1 MQFFLE
7 ILTDE
12 IPALDQLKIKEISL
26 ADYSQFSNN
35 QGYDIFITPRRVVFY
50 NTFPTSILLD
60 GKIVRGPA
68 ITAPQKAMDGFLESN
83 KITKEQTYEENGYY
97 YYTKPAKEVLTKD
110 ILAKDIIPNLLE
122 NISKSWSKAMPFNGS
137 QKQWIRPIRSFL
149 CIFDGEVV
157 NFEFAGIKS
166 GNTTSGNRFYAPE
179 EFSVTSFEEY
189 RAKLKQAY
197 VILDDK
203 ERCNIIQDQ
212 IDEICKVY
220 NVEYDGDQKLIVEN
234 SMLCEWPQLLPLQ
247 IEPEVLNAK
256 TNKGSVKILDDLIIE
271 TIKTNQRYLMF
282 KNKDGSLS
290 NICAI
295 VSNNPFTD
303 QGRTKNNIINGNVK
317 VLNARLTDARFF
329 IEQDFEKPLASR
341 YEYLKSL
348 QFISNLGSVYDR
360 LERIKSIALQINTKS
375 CLSLSQEQIKTCI
388 SLLKS
393 DLTTQSVKEF
403 DSLQGKIGA
412 FIAKH
417 EGCNQDII
425 EAISNQYNN
434 NIKLS
439 KFSLLIKLS
448 ENIEKIYAHFA
459 VGNIPTSSKDP
470 FALKRAAD
478 IVVSIILD
486 QGYVHNKNQEG
497 FNISLQE
504 VVLICDLAFG
514 NLNDIVSDKNILHN
528 QIYEFFYQRFAAFFA
543 GKEVR
548 ETSLKTKSLYYKGKT
563 LLSLMWLGHYFAVNK
578 KLHIFERGLNL
589 LKSQGV
595 DFYNIVDCKE
605 LKNTNNCPYSNA
617 LINCIK
623 DHKLQIVY
631 LQSLGVKGANV
642 ILRSNELDDVK
653 FIHQEVTDEVCQ
665 IGNATQYCY
674 DDNGNVNT
682 EFLPDFLNEHIYIN
696 KDIKELPKSL
706 EEFFDN
712 VQLNALSDG
721 LKKEKINIILAAC
734 QPFMVFI
741 L

>member
-1 MQFFLE
+1 MQFFIE

-12 IPALDQLKIKEISL
+12 IPAFDQLKIKEISL

-110 ILAKDIIPNLLE
+110 MLIEYIIPDILDS
-122 NISKSWSKAMPFNGS
+122 ISKSWSKAMPFNES

-149 CIFDGEVV
+149 CIFNGEVV

-166 GNTTSGNRFYAPE
+166 GNATSGNRFYAPE
-179 EFSVTSFEEY
+179 EFSVTSLEEY
-189 RAKLKQAY
+189 KTKLKQAY

-203 ERCNIIQDQ
+203 ERCNIIKDQ

-247 IEPEVLNAK
+247 IEPEVLKAK
-256 TNKGSVKILDDLIIE
+256 TNKGSVTILDDLIIE

-290 NICAI
+290 NTCAI

-303 QGRTKNNIINGNVK
+303 DGRTKNNIINGNVK

-329 IEQDFEKPLASR
+329 IEQDFEIPLASR
-341 YEYLKSL
+341 YEDLKSL
-348 QFISNLGSVYDR
+348 HFIANLGSVYDR
-360 LERIKSIALQINTKS
+360 LERIKVITLQINNKS
-375 CLSLSQEQIKTCI
+375 RLDINEGQIKTCI

-417 EGCNQDII
+417 EGYNQDII

-434 NIKLS
+434 NITLS

-448 ENIEKIYAHFA
+448 ENLEKIYAHFVA
-459 VGNIPTSSKDP
+459 GNIPTSSKDP

-478 IVVSIILD
+478 LVVSIILD

-497 FNISLQE
+497 FNVSLQDA
-504 VVLICDLAFG
+504 VLMCDRAFG
-514 NLNDIVSDKNILHN
+514 DLNNISQDKNNLHN
-528 QIYEFFYQRFAAFFA
+528 QIYEFFYQRFASFLA
-543 GKEVR
+543 GQEVR
-548 ETSLKTKSLYYKGKT
+548 DTNLKTKSLYYTGKN
-563 LLSLMWLGHYFAVNK
+563 LLSLIWFGSYFVGNK

-595 DFYNIVDCKE
+595 DFYKIVDYKE
-605 LKNTNNCPYSNA
+605 LKNTNNCPYTSVV
-617 LINCIK
+617 IKGIK
-623 DHKLQIVY
+623 DHKLQIALVE
-631 LQSLGVKGANV
+631 SLCIKGGNV
-642 ILRSNELDDVK
+642 VLRSSELDDVK
-653 FIHQEVTDEVCQ
+653 FIHQEVKDEVCK

-682 EFLPDFLNEHIYIN
+682 EFLPDFLKEHIYID

-721 LKKEKINIILAAC
+721 LKKEKIDIILAAC